1 MIQTNDGGY
10 IIAGKT
16 KSFGFKNTMTWII
29 KTDSEGVEEW
39 NKTYG
44 GKNSDSANY
53 ILQTFDGGFLILG
66 RTESF
71 GSGKRDIW
79 LLKINSNGNEE
90 WNMTFGGE
98 KDDEGYSILNTLD
111 YGYIIAGST
120 YSDDLETSDAW
131 LIKLKPDNLPPT
143 PAFSI
148 TPSSGDFSTTFTFD
162 ASSSTDDKDNP
173 SDLHV
178 RWDFDNDGIYDT
190 EFSNVKTAT
199 HKYSK
204 GGLKTIKLEI
214 KDSENF
220 ANHLIKSFYVNI
232 PPNATI
238 INISQSIALKGQEIS
253 FRGAGTDEGKVL
265 KYLWKSSIDG
275 EIHNSTEANFST
287 SNLSKGKHTI
297 TLKIQDNNGSWSKEV
312 SENITIKSDNG
323 NANVI
328 ENNFMFIGLGI
339 GFVIL
344 LIGIVVGIKKRS
356 EKQIPQQ
363 NYSTF
368 QQPQFQPN
376 QQIQMQS
383 PQNQQ
388 SQFQPQQQQQFQTK
402 PNQQI
407 PVQPQKFQ
415 SQVTQQNINFQP
427 QQFQKPQF
435 QICPFC
441 KAQVSLEYKFCNM
454 CGKQIRN

>member
-1 MIQTNDGGY
+1 MIKISDNNYIIAGITTSFGIGQNEGWLIKIDSNGNEIWNRTFGGSQHDILFSIESTNDNGFIACGFNESQVGYQNAWLIKIDSNGNEEWNKTYGGSEWDSSSSVIQTNDRGY
-10 IIAGKT
+10 ILAGKT
-16 KSFGFKNTMTWII
+16 NSFGFKKIMTWIL

-53 ILQTFDGGFLILG
+53 ILQTYDGGYLILG

-265 KYLWKSSIDG
+265 KSGSSEFLSNDAEAKEFYLGERFSI
-275 EIHNSTEANFST
+275 
-287 SNLSKGKHTI
+287 
-297 TLKIQDNNGSWSKEV
+297 
-312 SENITIKSDNG
+312 
-323 NANVI
+323 
-328 ENNFMFIGLGI
+328 
-339 GFVIL
+339 
-344 LIGIVVGIKKRS
+344 
-356 EKQIPQQ
+356 
-363 NYSTF
+363 
-368 QQPQFQPN
+368 
-376 QQIQMQS
+376 
-383 PQNQQ
+383 
-388 SQFQPQQQQQFQTK
+388 
-402 PNQQI
+402 
-407 PVQPQKFQ
+407 
-415 SQVTQQNINFQP
+415 
-427 QQFQKPQF
+427 
-435 QICPFC
+435 
-441 KAQVSLEYKFCNM
+441 
-454 CGKQIRN
+454 